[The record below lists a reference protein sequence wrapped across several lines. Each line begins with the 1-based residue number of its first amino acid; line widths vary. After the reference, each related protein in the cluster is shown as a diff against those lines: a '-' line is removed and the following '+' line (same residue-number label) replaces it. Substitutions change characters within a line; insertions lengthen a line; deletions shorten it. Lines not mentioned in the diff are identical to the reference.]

1 MKGSVLKEEFDSNYG
16 KYRNLLSTLMKK
28 SRQAIID
35 ILKQI
40 WIILRTHGKKSK
52 NLFSDYLRDENGSI
66 IFMQSTDNKETANI
80 IFFSTITRLLAQI
93 VWLIKYYFFWKNEI
107 SEQLT
112 DLFKLFFMTGVFPSV
127 IKIAKVVPLF

>member
-1 MKGSVLKEEFDSNYG
+1 
-16 KYRNLLSTLMKK
+16 MKK

-40 WIILRTHGKKSK
+40 RIILRTHGKKSK
-52 NLFSDYLRDENGSI
+52 KLFSDYLRDENGSI

-93 VWLIKYYFFWKNEI
+93 V
-107 SEQLT
+107 
-112 DLFKLFFMTGVFPSV
+112 
-127 IKIAKVVPLF
+127 

>member
-93 VWLIKYYFFWKNEI
+93 VWLIKY
-107 SEQLT
+107 
-112 DLFKLFFMTGVFPSV
+112 
-127 IKIAKVVPLF
+127 